1 MLYYEHNKGL
11 RCLKK
16 IARGNEMENK
26 IKEIL
31 ASYIDDEGKVQEAL
45 QRIMEALTDKGDNTK
60 EPLTVMSFDAY
71 NERRFGK
78 PWIATVQNG
87 KFNFAKDVGYYT
99 AGNPGDAGELV
110 ITDIN
115 QDYIYTYGQKDYSG
129 NRGFIYFGRIVDGR
143 FVRCDKAGK
152 VIEVE

>member
-31 ASYIDDEGKVQEAL
+31 GSHIDNGEKVQEAL
-45 QRIMEALTDKGDNTK
+45 QRIMAVLADEGDKAK
-60 EPLTVMSFDAY
+60 EKTLTVMRFGTY
-71 NERRFGK
+71 NQRRFGK

-87 KFNFAKDVGYYT
+87 KFNFEKDVGYYT
-99 AGNPGDAGELV
+99 AGNPGDAGDLI
-110 ITDIN
+110 ITDVN
-115 QDYIYTYGQKDYSG
+115 PDYIYAWGQKDYSG
-129 NRGFIYFGRIVDGR
+129 NRGGIYFGKIVDGNL
-143 FVRCDKAGK
+143 VRCDKAGK
-152 VIEVE
+152 VIDA